1 MDEQWRDHTLSL
13 ALHKTMVYIRLAQTL
28 NGPHFQLTA
37 TCNEI
42 KLNLLYSLNVVKYAI
57 CFWTIHF
64 LYKPYAY
71 LYLFN
76 VFYHGDYSI
85 ELVEERN
92 VLVTSSSD
100 CAVRLWT
107 LEGQYIGKAC

>member
-1 MDEQWRDHTLSL
+1 MFGLYTPCISHMLTCIC
-13 ALHKTMVYIRLAQTL
+13 LH
-28 NGPHFQLTA
+28 
-37 TCNEI
+37 
-42 KLNLLYSLNVVKYAI
+42 
-57 CFWTIHF
+57 
-64 LYKPYAY
+64 
-71 LYLFN
+71 

-107 LEGQYIGKAC
+107 LEGQYIGKVCREVGLPSSYNRRR